1 MATFN
6 GSSKASF
13 YAYLRMEIWE
23 NSKNVADNS
32 TNIGYKLSLVSSNG
46 WPYASGGSYPWSIK
60 DNGVVKAS
68 GTISSYN
75 VPSGGTYQ
83 IAAGNFNVTHNND
96 GAKWCDFY
104 AEFTSSAHGYIDVYG
119 GMQLVTIARASTP
132 TLSASTVDYGSDVTI
147 YTNRASTGFTHNMW
161 ASFSGEAVVIGN
173 SYTTSATWTVPL
185 TMMNKIPNATSSF
198 CTIYV
203 DTYSGDTFIGTKTIV
218 LNTTVPASVVPT
230 ITSKTHAEAV
240 AGLFANIGGYVQGI
254 SKVSAT
260 LAGDGTYSSTIKGYE
275 ITIEGKTYTGTSV
288 TSGLLS
294 GSGSSTITYKVT
306 DSRGR
311 TATGANTITIL
322 AYTQPTLT
330 SFSAVRKD
338 GESTTLQVEWS
349 GTFSHLTA
357 NNQATMA
364 IYTKL
369 KTATDWGTAKNSV
382 NSTTGTYTGLIELTG
397 YPDTSSYDVKVVFYD
412 EFTAGAPSTQI
423 VTVGTAIV
431 PMSWSRTGI
440 GAGKVWEQGALD
452 VGGDAFIS
460 GNIYRNGVIQKF
472 DSGKLASGVDLNNI
486 QNNGAYR
493 LQNTHTNAPE
503 KYSYSQMLTVQG
515 GGDTIAQMVFPHTG
529 QKIGYRAGNVV
540 DNSSGTWQPWRYLY
554 DTANKP
560 TPAEIGA
567 ESVTVTGSNTN
578 GYYIKYAD
586 GTMICYGRKPLN
598 TLAITG
604 AWGSWF
610 ISAPLST
617 TYPIA
622 FVGIPASISVNM
634 DNTRGDIAVWLNA
647 LTTTTGFDGYFARG
661 QSGTFNCSMA
671 WMAVG
676 RWK

>member
-6 GSSKASF
+6 GTNKASF
-13 YAYLRMEIWE
+13 YAYLRMEVWE
-23 NSKNVADNS
+23 NSKNVESNW
-32 TNIGYKLSLVSSNG
+32 TNVGYKISLVSSNG
-46 WPYASGGSYPWSIK
+46 YPYASGGSYPWSIQEG
-60 DNGVVKAS
+60 GVVKAS
-68 GTISSYN
+68 GSISSYN
-75 VPSGGTYQ
+75 VPSGGTSQ
-83 IAAGNFNVTHNND
+83 IATGNFNVAHDSNGNKT
-96 GAKWCDFY
+96 GSFY
-104 AEFTSSAHGYIDVYG
+104 SVFTSSSHGTVNVSG
-119 GMQLVTIARASTP
+119 SMALSTIPRASTP
-132 TLSASTVDYGSDVTI
+132 TLSVSTVNYGSAVTI
-147 YTNRASTGFTHNMW
+147 NTNRLSTDFTHNMW

-240 AGLFANIGGYVQGI
+240 AGLFADIGGYVQGI

-311 TATGANTITIL
+311 TATGTNTITIL

-397 YPDTSSYDVKVVFYD
+397 YPDTSSYDIKVVFYD
-412 EFTAGAPSTQI
+412 EF
-423 VTVGTAIV
+423 
-431 PMSWSRTGI
+431 
-440 GAGKVWEQGALD
+440 
-452 VGGDAFIS
+452 
-460 GNIYRNGVIQKF
+460 
-472 DSGKLASGVDLNNI
+472 
-486 QNNGAYR
+486 
-493 LQNTHTNAPE
+493 
-503 KYSYSQMLTVQG
+503 
-515 GGDTIAQMVFPHTG
+515 
-529 QKIGYRAGNVV
+529 
-540 DNSSGTWQPWRYLY
+540 
-554 DTANKP
+554 
-560 TPAEIGA
+560 
-567 ESVTVTGSNTN
+567 
-578 GYYIKYAD
+578 
-586 GTMICYGRKPLN
+586 
-598 TLAITG
+598 
-604 AWGSWF
+604 
-610 ISAPLST
+610 SA
-617 TYPIA
+617 
-622 FVGIPASISVNM
+622 
-634 DNTRGDIAVWLNA
+634 
-647 LTTTTGFDGYFARG
+647 
-661 QSGTFNCSMA
+661 
-671 WMAVG
+671 
-676 RWK
+676 